1 MTSAPRDTGSV
12 RDTKAHLSDIV
23 RTVAAERTHY
33 QVGKARPPRAIIVP
47 AAHAIPVA
55 ALPGVLAAVADTCA
69 ATILTDGAL
78 PEGVSELLTW
88 WASLNPAPVEI
99 REFLTVLIASVAT
112 QHDDELTP
120 AQASE
125 VARDVVCAYTGWSR
139 RDWAAYTR

>member
-55 ALPGVLAAVADTCA
+55 ALTKLCT
-69 ATILTDGAL
+69 
-78 PEGVSELLTW
+78 VSPSICTK
-88 WASLNPAPVEI
+88 
-99 REFLTVLIASVAT
+99 
-112 QHDDELTP
+112 
-120 AQASE
+120 
-125 VARDVVCAYTGWSR
+125 
-139 RDWAAYTR
+139 